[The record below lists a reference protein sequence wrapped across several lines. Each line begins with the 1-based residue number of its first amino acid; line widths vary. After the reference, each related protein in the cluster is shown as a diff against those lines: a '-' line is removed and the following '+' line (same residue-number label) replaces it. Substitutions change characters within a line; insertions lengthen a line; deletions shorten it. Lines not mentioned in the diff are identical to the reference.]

1 MRNSADKIQ
10 DKGKD
15 KVKTKMK
22 IKIKIKTKIIAK
34 MKSDED
40 RKETSLPFGC
50 SRYPGEK
57 Y

>member
-1 MRNSADKIQ
+1 MRNRADKIQ

-15 KVKTKMK
+15 KVKTKTK
-22 IKIKIKTKIIAK
+22 TKTKTKITAK

-40 RKETSLPFGC
+40 RKEASLPFGC
-50 SRYPGEK
+50 RRYPGEK